1 MLNVPVCVEVK
12 TDRCDL
18 SCKYKYR
25 KHLVDV
31 KSLIKAT
38 LRNFKKK
45 QQKKTKLESA
55 PNIYVLKRGY
65 RLLLERKMI

>member
-1 MLNVPVCVEVK
+1 MLNVPVRVEVK

-45 QQKKTKLESA
+45 QKKKQ
-55 PNIYVLKRGY
+55 N
-65 RLLLERKMI
+65 